1 MQLSEEH
8 LLIQET
14 ARRFAADRLAPN
26 AEEWD
31 REEHFPK
38 DAVGEMGELGLMG
51 ILVPEE
57 WGGAGADFI
66 SYALALSEIA
76 GGDGGTSTTMAV
88 QTVTET
94 CLLAYGNE
102 AQKKRFLPKMAS
114 GETLGA
120 FMLTEPHTGSDAGSI
135 RCKAEKDGNKY
146 ILNGTKQFITTG
158 ANADVAVTFAVTDP
172 DKGARGISAFIVPT
186 DNPGYQVASI
196 ERKLGQKT
204 SDTAQIVLDNVKL
217 PPDLLLGEE
226 GEGYKIALSN
236 LEGGRIGIAAQS
248 VGFANA
254 AFRAAKAYANERE
267 TFGRKIA
274 DHQAIAFK
282 LAEMATQ
289 IEAGRQ
295 LMLNAARLKVAG
307 EPCLKEASMAKLF
320 ASEMAERVCS
330 DAIQIHGG
338 YGYLTDF
345 PVERLYRDAR
355 VCQIYEGTSEVQ
367 KLVIAR
373 AIQEEQE

>member
-8 LLIQET
+8 VLIQET

-31 REEHFPK
+31 RNAHFPR
-38 DAVGEMGELGLMG
+38 DALAEMGELGLMG
-51 ILVPEE
+51 ILVPDELD
-57 WGGAGADFI
+57 GAGADFVA
-66 SYALALSEIA
+66 YALALSEIA
-76 GGDGGTSTTMAV
+76 GGDGGVSVTMAV
-88 QTVTET
+88 QTVSET
-94 CLLAYGNE
+94 CLLAYGND
-102 AQKKRFLPKMAS
+102 AQKQQFLPKMAS
-114 GETLGA
+114 GEILGA
-120 FMLTEPHTGSDAGSI
+120 FMLTEPHTGSDAGAI
-135 RCKAEKDGNKY
+135 KCKAEKDGNQY
-146 ILNGTKQFITTG
+146 VLNGTKQFITTG
-158 ANADVAVTFAVTDP
+158 ANADIAITFAVTDP
-172 DKGARGISAFIVPT
+172 DKGAKGISAFIVPT
-186 DNPGYQVASI
+186 DTPGYQVTRV
-196 ERKLGQKT
+196 EHKLGQKT
-204 SDTAQIVLDNVKL
+204 SDTAQIVLEDVKL

-248 VGFANA
+248 VGFAQA
-254 AFRAAKAYANERE
+254 AFRAARTYAKERE
-267 TFGRKIA
+267 TVGKRII

-282 LAEMATQ
+282 LADMATQ

-295 LMLNAARLKVAG
+295 MMLNAARLKVAG

-320 ASEMAERVCS
+320 CSEMAERVCS

-338 YGYLTDF
+338 YGYLSDF

-367 KLVIAR
+367 KLLIAR
-373 AIQEEQE
+373 AVQEED

>member
-8 LLIQET
+8 ILIQET

-31 REEHFPK
+31 RAQHFPR
-38 DAVGEMGELGLMG
+38 DALGEMGNLGLMG

-57 WGGAGADFI
+57 YGGAEADFI
-66 SYALALSEIA
+66 SYAIALSEIA
-76 GGDGGTSTTMAV
+76 GGDGGTSVTMAV
-88 QTVTET
+88 QTVAET
-94 CLLAYGNE
+94 CILSYGSE
-102 AQKKRFLPKMAS
+102 AQKRDYLPRLAN
-114 GETLGA
+114 GDILGA
-120 FMLTEPHTGSDAGSI
+120 FMLTEPHTGSDAGAI
-135 RCKAEKDGNKY
+135 RCRAEKQGNQY

-158 ANADVAVTFAVTDP
+158 ANADIAVTFAVTDP
-172 DKGARGISAFIVPT
+172 DKGSRGLSAFLVPT
-186 DNPGYQVASI
+186 DTAGYKVARI
-196 ERKLGQKT
+196 EHKLGQKT
-204 SDTAQIVLDNVKL
+204 SDTAQIILEDVKL
-217 PPDLLLGEE
+217 APDMMLGAE

-248 VGFANA
+248 IGFARA
-254 AFRAAKAYANERE
+254 AFRAAKAYAKDRE
-267 TFGRKIA
+267 TFGKAIIE
-274 DHQAIAFK
+274 HQAVAFK
-282 LAEMATQ
+282 LADMATQ
-289 IEAGRQ
+289 IEAAWQ
-295 LMLNAARLKVAG
+295 MTLNAARLKVAG
-307 EPCLKEASMAKLF
+307 APCLKEASMAKLF

-338 YGYLTDF
+338 YGYLSDF

-373 AIQEEQE
+373 AIQEED

>member
-31 REEHFPK
+31 RDGHFPK
-38 DAVGEMGELGLMG
+38 DAVNEMGELGLMG
-51 ILVPEE
+51 ILVPDEM
-57 WGGAGADFI
+57 GGAGADFI

-94 CLLAYGNE
+94 CLLAYGNN
-102 AQKKRFLPKMAS
+102 AQKEQYLPPLAS
-114 GETLGA
+114 GEILGA

-135 RCKAEKDGNKY
+135 RCKAEKDGNQY

-158 ANADVAVTFAVTDP
+158 ANADIAVTFAVTDP
-172 DKGARGISAFIVPT
+172 DKGSRGISAFIVPT
-186 DNPGYQVASI
+186 DNPGYKVASI

-254 AFRAAKAYANERE
+254 AFRAAKTYANERE
-267 TFGRKIA
+267 TFGKKIA
-274 DHQAIAFK
+274 EHQAIAFK

-338 YGYLTDF
+338 YGYLSDF

-355 VCQIYEGTSEVQ
+355 VCQIYEGTSEIQ

>member
-26 AEEWD
+26 AEAWD
-31 REEHFPK
+31 REAHFPRE
-38 DAVGEMGELGLMG
+38 ALAEMGELGLMG

-57 WGGAGADFI
+57 LGGADADFLA
-66 SYALALSEIA
+66 YALALAEIA
-76 GGDGGTSTTMAV
+76 GGDGGTSVTMAV

-94 CLLAYGNE
+94 CILSFGNQ
-102 AQKKRFLPKMAS
+102 AQKERFLPSLAS

-120 FMLTEPHTGSDAGSI
+120 FMLTEPQTGSDAGAI
-135 RCKAEKDGNKY
+135 RCKAEKDGNQY
-146 ILNGTKQFITTG
+146 VLNGTKVYISNG
-158 ANADVAVTFAVTDP
+158 LYADFAVTFAVTDP
-172 DKGARGISAFIVPT
+172 EKGSRGISAFLVPT
-186 DNPGYQVASI
+186 DTPGYNVARV
-196 ERKLGQKT
+196 EHKLGQKT
-204 SDTAQIVLDNVKL
+204 SDTAQIVLEDVKL

-248 VGFANA
+248 VGFAEA
-254 AFRAAKAYANERE
+254 ALRAARAYAMDRE
-267 TFGRKIA
+267 TFGKPIIE
-274 DHQAIAFK
+274 HQAVAFK
-282 LAEMATQ
+282 LAEMATGV
-289 IEAGRQ
+289 EAGRQ

-307 EPCLKEASMAKLF
+307 QPCLKEASMAKLF

-338 YGYLTDF
+338 YGYLSDF

-367 KLVIAR
+367 KLVISR
-373 AIQEEQE
+373 AIKEEG

>member
-31 REEHFPK
+31 REGHFPK
-38 DAVGEMGELGLMG
+38 DAVREMGELGLMG

-135 RCKAEKDGNKY
+135 RCKAEKDGNQY

-226 GEGYKIALSN
+226 G
-236 LEGGRIGIAAQS
+236 
-248 VGFANA
+248 
-254 AFRAAKAYANERE
+254 
-267 TFGRKIA
+267 
-274 DHQAIAFK
+274 
-282 LAEMATQ
+282 
-289 IEAGRQ
+289 
-295 LMLNAARLKVAG
+295 
-307 EPCLKEASMAKLF
+307 
-320 ASEMAERVCS
+320 
-330 DAIQIHGG
+330 
-338 YGYLTDF
+338 
-345 PVERLYRDAR
+345 
-355 VCQIYEGTSEVQ
+355 
-367 KLVIAR
+367 
-373 AIQEEQE
+373 

>member
-26 AEEWD
+26 AEAWD
-31 REEHFPK
+31 REAHFPRE
-38 DAVGEMGELGLMG
+38 ALAEMGELGLMG

-57 WGGAGADFI
+57 LGGADADFLA
-66 SYALALSEIA
+66 YALALAEIA
-76 GGDGGTSTTMAV
+76 GGDGGTSVTMAV

-94 CLLAYGNE
+94 CILSFGNQ
-102 AQKKRFLPKMAS
+102 AQKERFLPSLAS

-120 FMLTEPHTGSDAGSI
+120 FMLTEPQTGSDAGAI
-135 RCKAEKDGNKY
+135 RCKAEKDGNQY
-146 ILNGTKQFITTG
+146 VLNGTKQFITTG

-172 DKGARGISAFIVPT
+172 EKGSRGISAFLVPT
-186 DNPGYQVASI
+186 DTPGYNVARV
-196 ERKLGQKT
+196 EHKLGQKT
-204 SDTAQIVLDNVKL
+204 SDTAQIVLEDVKL

-248 VGFANA
+248 VGFAEA
-254 AFRAAKAYANERE
+254 ALRAARAYAMDRE
-267 TFGRKIA
+267 TFGKPIIE
-274 DHQAIAFK
+274 HQAVAFK
-282 LAEMATQ
+282 LAEMATGV
-289 IEAGRQ
+289 EAGRQ

-307 EPCLKEASMAKLF
+307 QPCLKEASMAKLF

-338 YGYLTDF
+338 YGYLSDF

-367 KLVIAR
+367 KLVISR
-373 AIQEEQE
+373 AIKEEG